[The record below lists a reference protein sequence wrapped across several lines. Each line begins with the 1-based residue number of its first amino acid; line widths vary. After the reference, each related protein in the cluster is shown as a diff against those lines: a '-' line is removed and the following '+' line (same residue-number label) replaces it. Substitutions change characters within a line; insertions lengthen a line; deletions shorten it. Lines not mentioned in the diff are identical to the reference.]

1 MSKVLIV
8 ANGLWP
14 KQFDVVHGCGAYQA
28 VVALDGAANR
38 LIENNVIPDALL
50 GDLDSVSKAVLEQ
63 CKASDVAVVHAP
75 DQHRSDISK
84 GLEWVHKTYPD
95 SEIDV
100 VGVEIGRYDHH
111 LAAYSALFECSSDA
125 TILLDGWHARRVP
138 RSTTSISTNPNST
151 ISLIPFGTVTGVT
164 IEGCEFS
171 VQNETLT
178 TGTRGISNKVIGS
191 SITVRIDSGD
201 LLLLIER

>member
-14 KQFDVVHGCGAYQA
+14 KQFDVVHGCGAYQV

-138 RSTTSISTNPNST
+138 RSTTSISTNPNAT